1 MIDIRNIKRKQCTYF
16 IVLVVENVL
25 LIFHDREYHIHR
37 CNQLNYK
44 TGMIQPKRKY
54 LVGIEAFFIDILP

>member
-54 LVGIEAFFIDILP
+54 LV